1 MKFPGVLIQALI
13 LIFFF
18 SMSFAAMQSL
28 QGKLLSFYLDEDSG
42 NFYLENPSPPSE
54 DLRIL
59 LFKDRPPASS
69 VMLIVNGRPWKIG
82 EIRKTTDF
90 MAEKAGDSSL
100 SYKFSISLIAFK
112 IKFFI
117 TNLENL
123 SNNSIVCSIYAKN
136 GGQNNSSI
144 GGKFLFDTVYGEDA
158 GKPVL
163 YLSDREK
170 IEYDRLFNTEN
181 LPQFVFSG
189 AYNADLASFGNGI
202 FIYPYLNWQKP
213 EKLIIGNWKKLSD
226 NELSYRID
234 PRAHFRYYIYS
245 NPDAAIAV
253 YFNNISIRPGE
264 EVFFGTVLSVNKLS
278 HVFISFEHNAASNTY
293 SPELPAAP
301 AVPGIQ
307 GESKIPLTGEIDI
320 LEKLGALVDRLNLM
334 ISNGTMTGTAPDS
347 SMEKG
352 IEKSAPESAFGDPF
366 NFSNE
371 TFYTVYTNSYSTNM
385 YPKEDVSRLEQQYND
400 KIAKLKDYY
409 DGILNTPAPENK
421 NAVPARGRRDGRS
434 KKIGDVD
441 KSISGIDKK
450 ISVIEELLEL
460 NLDFESMPP
469 EKMNEIE
476 SKISNLEKKLD

>member
-1 MKFPGVLIQALI
+1 MKFPGSQIKASALM
-13 LIFFF
+13 LIFSF
-18 SMSFAAMQSL
+18 SMSFSVMQSI

-59 LFKDRPPASS
+59 LFKDKPPASS

-100 SYKFSISLIAFK
+100 SYKFSISLVTFK
-112 IKFFI
+112 VKYFI

-136 GGQNNSSI
+136 EGQNNSSV

-189 AYNADLASFGNGI
+189 AYNADLATFGNGI

-226 NELSYRID
+226 NELSYQID
-234 PRAHFRYYIYS
+234 PRSHFRYYIYS
-245 NPDAAIAV
+245 NPDAAVAA
-253 YFNNISIRPGE
+253 YFNNINIRPGE

-278 HVFISFEHNAASNTY
+278 HVFISFDHNAASNNY
-293 SPELPAAP
+293 SPALPEAP
-301 AVPGIQ
+301 AVPGLQ
-307 GESKIPLTGEIDI
+307 TGSKIPLTDERDI
-320 LEKLGALVDRLNLM
+320 LEKLSELVDRL
-334 ISNGTMTGTAPDS
+334 TGTAPDS
-347 SMEKG
+347 SIGKG

-400 KIAKLKDYY
+400 KISKLKDYY
-409 DGILNTPAPENK
+409 NGLLNTNVPAPANK
-421 NAVPARGRRDGRS
+421 SASVARGSRDARS

-441 KSISGIDKK
+441 NSISGIDKK